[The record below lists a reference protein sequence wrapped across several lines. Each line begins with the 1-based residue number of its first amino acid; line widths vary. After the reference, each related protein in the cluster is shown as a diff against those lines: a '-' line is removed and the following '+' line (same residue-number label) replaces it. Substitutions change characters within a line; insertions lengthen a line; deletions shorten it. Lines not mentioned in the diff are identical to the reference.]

1 MRLPSTL
8 LLGVVAVAALGP
20 LEHALTT
27 LGHGAPLTPHAG
39 ALAAEREG
47 GRGEAARGGTDHA
60 GVGAGRGPGG
70 ERAGEGGGGRG
81 GSDGEAAGGASRAAR
96 TRAAAEDPTGKAPG
110 ESRDGA
116 GEGGREDDRGGGSD
130 HGSQGDPGGTTP
142 PARAFAQPTDGR
154 EREPDELLALDLD
167 ASDLERARA
176 LGFTVRERR
185 VLPFLGLVVTR
196 LGLPPGLPL
205 AAAQVR
211 LRSATPGRTV
221 APEDSYAPQGDPP
234 GPAGGCDAERC
245 WGQRAIGWRPAASCG
260 AGGVVGL
267 IDTGVDPSAAALDG
281 RLLAARSFVPAG
293 SGPAGRD
300 HGTALASLLAGG
312 AEGLLPA
319 AGLLV
324 AEVFADAGG
333 GRARAGALEVAEALD
348 WLAGHRPAVVNASF
362 AGPDNPVLAAA
373 VARVLARG
381 VPVVAAAG
389 NDGPEAP
396 PAYPAAYPGV
406 LAATAVDRGL
416 RPYRKANHGGYV
428 AFAAPGVD
436 VPAGASGRT
445 GTSYAA
451 AFVTAAAAETVLRG
465 LARDP
470 PSLERR
476 LAATA
481 LDLGPPG
488 RDPVF
493 GWGLVRFPDGCATP
507 S

>member
-1 MRLPSTL
+1 MRLSSTL

-20 LEHALTT
+20 LERALTT
-27 LGHGAPLTPHAG
+27 LGHGAPLAPYAG

-70 ERAGEGGGGRG
+70 DRAGEGGGGRD
-81 GSDGEAAGGASRAAR
+81 GSDGEGAGVA
-96 TRAAAEDPTGKAPG
+96 
-110 ESRDGA
+110 SRDGA

-130 HGSQGDPGGTTP
+130 HASQGDPGGTTP

-167 ASDLERARA
+167 PSDLERARA

-221 APEDSYAPQGDPP
+221 APEDSDAPQGDPP

-281 RLLAARSFVPAG
+281 RLLAARTFVPAG
-293 SGPAGRD
+293 SGPADRD

-362 AGPDNPVLAAA
+362 AGPDNPGAGGRGRQGAGTGRPGRGRGRQRRSRGAA
-373 VARVLARG
+373 RLPRG
-381 VPVVAAAG
+381 LSRR
-389 NDGPEAP
+389 
-396 PAYPAAYPGV
+396 PGR
-406 LAATAVDRGL
+406 DRGRPRAQALPEGQPRRL
-416 RPYRKANHGGYV
+416 RR
-428 AFAAPGVD
+428 
-436 VPAGASGRT
+436 
-445 GTSYAA
+445 
-451 AFVTAAAAETVLRG
+451 LRG
-465 LARDP
+465 PRRGRPVRRRRPHRHLLRRRLRHRRGGRDGGAGPGRDP
-470 PSLERR
+470 PAIERR
-476 LAATA
+476 LAAAA